1 MKDVIDESVCIHML
15 VMLRAL
21 VILSLADFKLFREP
35 NQSPGQGFWVKPGM
49 FYVLSHWLCIHLI
62 FLCLL
67 CISKAVKNALSKH
80 RDRTVLWAWKTCSAQ
95 NQYSQQLTVSIN
107 GVMIFVYLSIYLF
120 N

>member
-15 VMLRAL
+15 VMLWAL

-35 NQSPGQGFWVKPGM
+35 NQSPGLGFWVKPGM

-95 NQYSQQLTVSIN
+95 NQY
-107 GVMIFVYLSIYLF
+107 
-120 N
+120 